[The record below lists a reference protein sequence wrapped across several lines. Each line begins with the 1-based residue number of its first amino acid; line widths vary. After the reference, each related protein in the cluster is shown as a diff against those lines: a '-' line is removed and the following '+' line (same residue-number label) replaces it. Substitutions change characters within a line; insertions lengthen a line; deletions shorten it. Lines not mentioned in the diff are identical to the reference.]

1 MSKIQVV
8 MQVYELNELLAHTPM
23 NSFLIAF
30 LPSHEKLGFAVVT

>member
-8 MQVYELNELLAHTPM
+8 MQVYELNELLAHTLM

-30 LPSHEKLGFAVVT
+30 LAPHEKLGFAVVT